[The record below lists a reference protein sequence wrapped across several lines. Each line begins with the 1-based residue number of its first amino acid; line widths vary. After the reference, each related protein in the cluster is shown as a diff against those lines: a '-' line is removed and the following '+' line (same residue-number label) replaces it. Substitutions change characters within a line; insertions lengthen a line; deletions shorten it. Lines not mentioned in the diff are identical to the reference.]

1 MDTVNVMGVPDT
13 ARRATEEDRVEPEP
27 DTYFDGWRDEGHQR
41 LCRTVRHEL
50 EQHGPA
56 WARSIDDEALLDPL
70 LVTTTSHPD
79 SGLELPQC
87 LWGLVPPR
95 HRPSSMSVRA
105 FEDGRVLLPG
115 LGTLRGPEP
124 FGRATLH
131 VVDDEPRLR
140 EHPDAR
146 LEPLPRA
153 GPIVVYPYR
162 HPWLRPYTDLHGKH
176 YADTRVEEP
185 TRHNL
190 SSLTEAMELLEAT
203 SPRQHAELGR
213 DLRLAIIVHQPA
225 LASMAGLPIHGAVF
239 LSVRGHESPIFF
251 VEELVHQ
258 GGHVTF
264 SKVIADWS
272 KVLAIPYATP
282 MSRLTGDEDDP
293 RPFGDA
299 VHGNYTL
306 VRMVLALEAL
316 LDYPLVRGH
325 LRHEVLGRVA
335 LSLVRLEVGLQQID
349 HPGLYHERGWLM
361 HRRFVG
367 AYERMSRRLGW
378 VRARVEVRDQ
388 PYVFEYDRF
397 LAANPL

>member
-239 LSVRGHESPIFF
+239 LSVRGHESLLGESTLSVFAAPA
-251 VEELVHQ
+251 LAARLQ
-258 GGHVTF
+258 GGFPRLLDGAPFLLPGEDVAHRGALLQWFERMRIRPAIVAEFDDSALMKAFGQAGDGVFAAPTT
-264 SKVIADWS
+264 IADY
-272 KVLAIPYATP
+272 VCRQY
-282 MSRLTGDEDDP
+282 G
-293 RPFGDA
+293 
-299 VHGNYTL
+299 
-306 VRMVLALEAL
+306 
-316 LDYPLVRGH
+316 
-325 LRHEVLGRVA
+325 
-335 LSLVRLEVGLQQID
+335 VRLLGEVPD
-349 HPGLYHERGWLM
+349 
-361 HRRFVG
+361 
-367 AYERMSRRLGW
+367 A
-378 VRARVEVRDQ
+378 RARVYAITTERRLLHPAMQ
-388 PYVFEYDRF
+388 AIRN
-397 LAANPL
+397 AAARALTPAPPG